1 MNPFEKLFLS
11 LFVLSGCG
19 PSREPLEVIDRVP
32 AHVLTTEEVRERMRR
47 LGADLGVV
55 TEGILVTGRCTE
67 ACAPSAPPGCVARI
81 GDDEGS
87 RGMAVVLVDGEAL
100 EAGRRYVVRGTI
112 HADDRVP
119 ERWILQGIVMAEV
132 RSVP

>member
-1 MNPFEKLFLS
+1 MNPFEKFFLS
-11 LFVLSGCG
+11 LFVLAACA
-19 PSREPLEVIDRVP
+19 PSRESVEVIDRVP

-55 TEGILVTGRCTE
+55 TEGILVTGLCTE
-67 ACAPSAPPGCVARI
+67 ACAPGAPPGCVARI
-81 GDDEGS
+81 GDEGA
-87 RGMAVVLVDGEAL
+87 RGMAVVLVDGEVL

-119 ERWILQGIVMAEV
+119 ERWILQGILMAEV